1 MKKTAIRIL
10 VIVLA
15 AALLLGILLPAISAL
30 ASDKITQGDIDKIQ
44 DELDEIAEQKK
55 DVQAK
60 LNSVRGDMSKAKE
73 QVELIQSQITLL
85 EYEISVSL
93 RLMDKYD
100 LEIQEKEYLIEDL
113 EDQEEEQYRE
123 FCSHV
128 RWMEETGSVNYLSI
142 LFRASSFSE
151 LLDYLTLIADI
162 MAYSNKIISNLNETR
177 ESAAEARDELQIAR
191 DAQKSAH
198 EELKA
203 QREELDAAKEEA
215 EEAYALIAEEEAEI
229 AAQAQQL
236 ARDEAQITKE
246 LQEAELK
253 YAEQIGALQNSGSWF
268 WPLPGIYH
276 ISSIFGGRYHPITG
290 RWESH
295 TGTDIP
301 APGGTEIHAAQG
313 GIVTTVG
320 TNRYHSY
327 GYYCIISHG
336 NGKATLYAHMR
347 SVPIVSV
354 GQSVDKGQVIG
365 YVGTTGSS
373 TGNHLHFELRVNGE
387 RQNVLTLYP
396 NLPYTGPYV
405 SLIKKQLGQ

>member
-1 MKKTAIRIL
+1 MKKTAIRVF
-10 VIVLA
+10 VIILA

-44 DELDEIAEQKK
+44 DELDEIAAQKK
-55 DVQAK
+55 DVQAQ
-60 LNSVRGDMSKAKE
+60 LNAVRGDMSKAKE
-73 QVELIQSQITLL
+73 MVDLIQSQIILL

-100 LEIQEKEYLIEDL
+100 LEIQQMEYDIEDL
-113 EDQEEEQYRE
+113 EALEDEQYRE
-123 FCSHV
+123 FCGHV
-128 RWMEETGSVNYLSI
+128 RWMEETGSINYLSI

-151 LLDYLTLIADI
+151 LLDYLMLIADI
-162 MAYSNKIISNLNETR
+162 MAYSNRIITNLNETR
-177 ESAAEARDELQIAR
+177 DSITEARDELQLAR
-191 DAQKSAH
+191 DEQKTAH
-198 EELKA
+198 EALKS
-203 QREELDAAKEEA
+203 QRAELDVAKAEA
-215 EEAYALIAEEEAEI
+215 EEAYAEIAAQEAEI
-229 AAQAQQL
+229 AAQAQKL

-253 YAEQIGALQNSGSWF
+253 YAEQIGALQNTGDWY
-268 WPLPGIYH
+268 WPLPGIYY

-290 RWESH
+290 RWETH

-301 APGGTEIHAAQG
+301 APAGTEIHAAQG
-313 GIVTTVG
+313 GVVTTVG

-327 GYYCIISHG
+327 GYYVIVSHG
-336 NGKATLYAHMR
+336 NGRATLYAHMR
-347 SVPIVSV
+347 SVPPVSV
-354 GQSVDKGQVIG
+354 GQTVKKGQVIG

-373 TGNHLHFELRVNGE
+373 TGNHLHFELRVNGD

-396 NLPYTGPYV
+396 NLPYQGPYV